1 MQKQIFRFPAIFSLA
16 VLVVLPLRADDGAAS
31 IAAGG
36 LILMKREPRI
46 VMAKEVLSISENKV
60 IVDYDF
66 RNDSADNITTEVA
79 FPIPAYI
86 AETDGPSSSQAGF
99 DDFKLTINGAPAAF
113 QTEVRAF
120 TKKGEI
126 TKLLKDM
133 QVDAASFGHLDDQQA
148 KTTDVSRLND
158 AQRRQLVA
166 LGALDSQDQ
175 MMPTWRVEKKYHW
188 TQTFPAHGTV
198 HVRHE
203 YTPVLGASNMVS
215 EPEYSSLC
223 PSPAMRKS
231 IAKNGNSESNMTGL
245 NYVDFILT
253 TANTWKTPI
262 EDFTLNIERPSEDYP
277 VNDVSLCWN
286 GPVTKTDANHF
297 SAHVSGLVPNKE
309 LRVGFIHSN
318 WTRAEAEK
326 NQQYD
331 KDHGLKK

>member
-1 MQKQIFRFPAIFSLA
+1 MQNKVKRFPAILA
-16 VLVVLPLRADDGAAS
+16 IVVLIALPLRADDGAAS

-36 LILMKREPRI
+36 LVLMKREPRI

-66 RNDSADNITTEVA
+66 RNDSADNITTEIA
-79 FPIPAYI
+79 FPIPAYV
-86 AETDGPSSSQAGF
+86 AETDGPLSSQAGF
-99 DDFKLTINGAPAAF
+99 DDFKLTINGAPATF

-120 TKKGEI
+120 TKKVEI

-133 QVDAASFGHLDDQQA
+133 KVDAASFGHLDDQQT
-148 KTTDVSRLND
+148 KTTDVFRLND
-158 AQRRQLVA
+158 AQRKQLVA
-166 LGALDSQDQ
+166 LGALDSRDQ

-198 HVRHE
+198 HIRHE

-223 PSPAMRKS
+223 PSPALRKS
-231 IAKNGNSESNMTGL
+231 IAKDGNSESNMTGL

-262 EDFTLNIERPSEDYP
+262 EDFTLIVDRPIGIKDMGILEPSY
-277 VNDVSLCWN
+277 VSFCWD
-286 GPVTKTDANHF
+286 GPITKDGPNRF
-297 SAHVSGLVPNKE
+297 IAHTTNLIPAKE
-309 LRVGFIHSN
+309 LHIGFF
-318 WTRAEAEK
+318 T
-326 NQQYD
+326 QQQRR
-331 KDHGLKK
+331 

>member
-1 MQKQIFRFPAIFSLA
+1 
-16 VLVVLPLRADDGAAS
+16 
-31 IAAGG
+31 
-36 LILMKREPRI
+36 
-46 VMAKEVLSISENKV
+46 
-60 IVDYDF
+60 
-66 RNDSADNITTEVA
+66 
-79 FPIPAYI
+79 
-86 AETDGPSSSQAGF
+86 
-99 DDFKLTINGAPAAF
+99 
-113 QTEVRAF
+113 
-120 TKKGEI
+120 
-126 TKLLKDM
+126 M